1 MRQRLDDAFGARI
14 DALIAKPDRAA
25 ATALLAD
32 TAWLGTDGARRKASQ
47 GRLARLPAVAV
58 VPATRIAANAQAQPA
73 SIQLHVVSR
82 SEYARFAD
90 ATGRAAVECGRR
102 GLFGRKRDWKST
114 GGDAAPV
121 ACVSAAD
128 AQAYAAWLSAS
139 EKHRYRLPTAG
150 ELRAQATSPISAWLT
165 LCGNAACTQRMAS
178 GKPQALDASR
188 GYNDVGIRLVR
199 EG

>member
-1 MRQRLDDAFGARI
+1 MSVATAAQTIGPYWHLIEHAEMADLTRFGA
-14 DALIAKPDRAA
+14 A
-25 ATALLAD
+25 
-32 TAWLGTDGARRKASQ
+32 
-47 GRLARLPAVAV
+47 
-58 VPATRIAANAQAQPA
+58 
-73 SIQLHVVSR
+73 
-82 SEYARFAD
+82 
-90 ATGRAAVECGRR
+90 
-102 GLFGRKRDWKST
+102 
-114 GGDAAPV
+114 GDF
-121 ACVSAAD
+121 

-165 LCGNAACTQRMAS
+165 LCGNPACTQRMAS